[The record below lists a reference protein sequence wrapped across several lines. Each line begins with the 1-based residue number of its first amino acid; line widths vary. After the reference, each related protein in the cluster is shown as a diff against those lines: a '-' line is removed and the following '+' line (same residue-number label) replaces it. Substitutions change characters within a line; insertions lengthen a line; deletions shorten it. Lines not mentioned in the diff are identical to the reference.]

1 MLVGAAAD
9 NNKVFAY
16 YSGAFQKMKRIIKG
30 SSRMLGH
37 ELRLRNGKF
46 VFLFHHDLV
55 PLFLF
60 SIAHSI
66 TVTHSPLLNYLHC
79 GIIAE
84 PMVAESLYLISSCA
98 FLSPA
103 NPRVGH
109 LGCTVLCTF
118 RQHDRSHPRWCEGAI
133 NRKHVFF
140 NAVMVEMGPVLYRR
154 KHSLMISMGLS
165 QEQQKRYSD
174 ACYHVHGLSQEQQ
187 KRGSDACYQVHGI
200 GWVEL
205 VVSCWTALIA
215 PFVSA
220 SDRTI

>member
-1 MLVGAAAD
+1 VFGAAA
-9 NNKVFAY
+9 KVFAS

-60 SIAHSI
+60 PIAHSI
-66 TVTHSPLLNYLHC
+66 TATHTPLLNYLHC

-98 FLSPA
+98 FWSLP

-118 RQHDRSHPRWCEGAI
+118 RQHDRSHPRWCEGAWT
-133 NRKHVFF
+133 
-140 NAVMVEMGPVLYRR
+140 
-154 KHSLMISMGLS
+154 SSISRTGS
-165 QEQQKRYSD
+165 RYSSTRSWLRFARFSIA
-174 ACYHVHGLSQEQQ
+174 ACI
-187 KRGSDACYQVHGI
+187 R
-200 GWVEL
+200 
-205 VVSCWTALIA
+205 
-215 PFVSA
+215 
-220 SDRTI
+220 